1 MPNPIYKFINVHYFN
16 SLSKLLKKELGINT
30 DRNTLEK
37 LYKTNNSKSLP
48 AINDRKVGGHIL
60 VETKYDIRNDRFY
73 YILSNLIIKKEYR
86 KLGISTTL
94 IKKLEKYA
102 RKNKIYYL
110 EYNLL
115 NPNKATISFLHF
127 NHFKKARNNTFYK
140 NLIK

>member
-37 LYKTNNSKSLP
+37 LYKTNNSKSLL
-48 AINDRKVGGHIL
+48 AINDRKVVGHVL
-60 VETKYDIRNDRFY
+60 VETKYDIKNDRFY

-86 KLGISTTL
+86 KLGIGTTL

-115 NPNKATISFLHF
+115 NPNKATINFLHF
-127 NHFKKARNNTFYK
+127 NHFKKTKNNTFYK